1 MCIIASR
8 PAQAQAAISTRK
20 SVEISGRFSTSRSW
34 VLVTWYMPSVC
45 MPQNPSAPFQHGRSC
60 GAGLVELRVR
70 DIPAPKISM
79 LAGQAMP
86 KLWISSLDWVSSP
99 AVLIPQSLVRWQ
111 HIFTRM
117 PLVSRRV
124 RLERLSFVKRGLAPH
139 AYVRRRVLRKDLRR
153 NCLFPVK
160 LLNFG
165 SRKLHES
172 TTTLMNGQG
181 IYEALCGRSLKAVVP
196 LC

>member
-1 MCIIASR
+1 
-8 PAQAQAAISTRK
+8 
-20 SVEISGRFSTSRSW
+20 
-34 VLVTWYMPSVC
+34 MPSVC

-86 KLWISSLDWVSSP
+86 KLWSSSLEDWVSSP
-99 AVLIPQSLVRWQ
+99 AVLIPQSL
-111 HIFTRM
+111 F
-117 PLVSRRV
+117 
-124 RLERLSFVKRGLAPH
+124 RLERLSFVNRGLAPH
-139 AYVRRRVLRKDLRR
+139 AYVRRRVPKKDLRR
-153 NCLFPVK
+153 NCLFRVK

-165 SRKLHES
+165 RRKLHES

-181 IYEALCGRSLKAVVP
+181 IYQALCGRSLKAVVP